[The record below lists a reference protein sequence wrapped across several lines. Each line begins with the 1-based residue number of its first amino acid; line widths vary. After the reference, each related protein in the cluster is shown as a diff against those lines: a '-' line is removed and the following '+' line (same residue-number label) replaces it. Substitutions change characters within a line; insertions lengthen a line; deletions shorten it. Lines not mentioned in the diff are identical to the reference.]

1 MVVDMESVQASIVR
15 PTEELTHELIYSEAI
30 ADAMLSIATRFGNRL
45 PVNEIKLGHIYY
57 EDSDEASREWRLPE
71 KRHYIDINWN
81 QERRNQT
88 KRIDVSIRCRDFL
101 CGLMLGRRSKKRLC
115 ITLRYLEGNPYDHP
129 LKGFVMPIALIIA
142 ESFADAY
149 GIRQV
154 NISRPDKQLI
164 ERYESFGYSLNAA
177 DKARVK
183 RNNLPRAKL
192 LTKLI

>member
-1 MVVDMESVQASIVR
+1 MESVQAGIL
-15 PTEELTHELIYSEAI
+15 PANEELTHELIYSEAI
-30 ADAMLSIATRFGNRL
+30 SDAMISIAAKFSSQL
-45 PVNEIKLGHIYY
+45 PVDEIKLGHIYY
-57 EDSDEASREWRLPE
+57 EDSDEASRSWRRPE
-71 KRHYIDINWN
+71 KRQYIDFNWN

-101 CGLMLGRRSKKRLC
+101 CGLMLGRRSKNRLC
-115 ITLRYLEGNPYDHP
+115 ITLRYLEGNPHNHP
-129 LKGFVMPIALIIA
+129 LKGFVMPIALIIS

-154 NISRPDKQLI
+154 NISRPDKKLI
-164 ERYESFGYSLNAA
+164 ERYASFGYSLNAA

-183 RNNLPRAKL
+183 RNNSPRAKL